1 MTYAPALRLAPRA
14 RLSSRSGGM
23 MRRAL
28 RLGLMA
34 VGGVLVVAGVLIA
47 PLPGPFGLPLVVVG
61 LVLVLRNSMG
71 ARRAFIKAQR
81 RHPKMVFP
89 LRRLLR
95 REPEVL
101 PVAWQQVL
109 RAERLVLPR
118 RGRPAR
124 GLRRRLFRRQG
135 G

>member
-1 MTYAPALRLAPRA
+1 MYLCNA
-14 RLSSRSGGM
+14 SSLCLTKES
-23 MRRAL
+23 
-28 RLGLMA
+28 
-34 VGGVLVVAGVLIA
+34 V
-47 PLPGPFGLPLVVVG
+47 
-61 LVLVLRNSMG
+61 
-71 ARRAFIKAQR
+71 KAQR

-118 RGRPAR
+118 RWRPAR